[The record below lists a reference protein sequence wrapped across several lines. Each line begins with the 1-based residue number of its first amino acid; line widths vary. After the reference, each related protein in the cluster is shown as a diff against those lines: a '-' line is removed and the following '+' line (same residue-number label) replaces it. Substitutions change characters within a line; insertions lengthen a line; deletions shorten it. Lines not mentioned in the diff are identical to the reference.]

1 MGILL
6 QSHTYTRWASRS
18 PTVAVLIVALTFD
31 DGSWLVSLD
40 QSGSI
45 QDCRPSRCLPLHRLL
60 LLAPYLFVPRVVRT
74 KSDDVGR
81 LVLVI
86 VVLAVRAVQV
96 RLAGLVGLVVLVV
109 LVEVVVEAV
118 VVVSS

>member
-1 MGILL
+1 MAPGWLALI
-6 QSHTYTRWASRS
+6 SR
-18 PTVAVLIVALTFD
+18 
-31 DGSWLVSLD
+31 
-40 QSGSI
+40 
-45 QDCRPSRCLPLHRLL
+45 
-60 LLAPYLFVPRVVRT
+60 APYRIADRRGAYRCTDFYCWLRTCTCVVPRVVRT

-96 RLAGLVGLVVLVV
+96 RLAGLVGLVLLVV